1 MKNVKIRFLVKE
13 FMLHVFIYTTSYFQK
28 ICIPKIP
35 PDKSKHSMVL
45 VENGS
50 FIIKCESKA
59 KTIAP
64 TANPISLPGQTC
76 PSKET
81 AQYLVKYI
89 KSSDI
94 GIPVIDII
102 SGCSFA
108 QVQKN

>member
-1 MKNVKIRFLVKE
+1 
-13 FMLHVFIYTTSYFQK
+13 MLHVFIYTTSYFQK

-64 TANPISLPGQTC
+64 TANPISLPGQTW

-102 SGCSFA
+102 SGCSLA
-108 QVQKN
+108 QTEKN